1 MPRLEPPSGFVTLKD
16 ATALLHKLGVKVSET
31 MIYKYVQQGRL
42 QRYGPS
48 SRKQKYYSIEEIEAL
63 AESEL
68 AFHSEQA
75 KKDIDAVFARA
86 TLNDMEEVTRV
97 AGKLFRSATLTP
109 IPASTRRAWMTKE
122 PRGHYVVKKTKSG
135 EVVAYLHILAL
146 TDDRIQAYMD
156 NKIRGRDITGD
167 DVQQFVV
174 GKPISCI
181 VGSIGTDPDI
191 RPEDVR
197 SNYVAVLLRGVRVDI
212 EEWGRQGIIIPRL
225 YAYSES
231 KKGVAMCALMGMQPY
246 APPVGRRYTFWL
258 DVLHSPEFL
267 VQGYQRGLAE
277 WRQKQG
283 E

>member
-16 ATALLHKLGVKVSET
+16 AVALLHKLGVKVSDT
-31 MIYKYVQQGRL
+31 MIYKYVEQGRL

-75 KKDIDAVFARA
+75 KKGIDATFARA
-86 TLNDMEEVTRV
+86 TLDDMEEVTRV
-97 AGKLFRSATLTP
+97 AGKLFRTPTLTP

-122 PRGHYVVKKTKSG
+122 PWGHYVVKKKKNG
-135 EVVAYLHILAL
+135 EVVAYLHIVAL
-146 TDDRIQAYMD
+146 TDDRIQAYMAD
-156 NKIRGRDITGD
+156 EIRGRDIIGD
-167 DVQQFVV
+167 DVQQFVADR
-174 GKPISCI
+174 PISCI
-181 VGSIGTDPDI
+181 VVSIGTDPDI
-191 RPEDVR
+191 RPKETQ
-197 SNYVAVLLRGVRVDI
+197 SNYVAVLLRGVRADI
-212 EEWGRQGIIIPRL
+212 EELGQQGIIIPRL

-231 KKGVAMCALMGMQPY
+231 KKGVAMCALMGMQQY

-258 DVLHSPEFL
+258 DMLHSSEFL

-277 WRQKQG
+277 WRQQHG